1 MTSRSEKRKAVLV
14 DWIDSTSFSTHRWR
28 DLGESKQLTPSK
40 IQSVGFLVA
49 EGKSFI
55 TLTGSLCEENNASGC
70 MTIPRGCI
78 TRMRR
83 LK

>member
-28 DLGESKQLTPSK
+28 DLGESKQLTPST

-49 EGKSFI
+49 ESKSFI
-55 TLTGSLCEENNASGC
+55 TLTGALDEEEHASGC
-70 MTIPRGCI
+70 ITIPRGCI